1 MLYSR
6 INDRFLYLKDLKM
19 DLLSRHKIYRLL
31 LTIGLLLSFAIF
43 PVLAQEATTYS
54 DPAGLFTVE
63 IPNGWTDTST
73 DAYGLFAAENGAEI
87 YLLSAGGDDIETGI
101 NAVLA
106 EVAPELADANPI
118 QSTEL
123 PAPNGIWTQNI
134 YTVGSDL
141 ALIIAQ
147 VKDGTTYAMFVP
159 ATSIANLQAI
169 TPDINTMLLAFT
181 IGEALDLT
189 SVQPTALTADMLDD
203 LEVHVSDLMGQYH
216 ITGASMAI
224 VQNGEIIYTHGFG
237 TLGLDDDQPVTSD
250 TLFMIGSTTKSM
262 TTLMMA
268 SLVDE
273 GLLDWDT
280 PVIDILPDF
289 ALSDPAATP
298 QIRVRDLVNNSSGV
312 PRYDIPLILEY
323 LSPEEGIDWLKDIP
337 LVSEPGE
344 EFHYSN
350 LMVSAGG
357 WVAALAAGAE
367 YDQNVED
374 TYFQL
379 IQERVFDPI
388 GMTNSTF
395 DMDDAL
401 AEENHASPVTFNFQ
415 TNEFEAVPIDYER
428 FVTSVA
434 PAGAVWSNAED
445 MVRYMLMQLNR
456 GVALDGTRVVSE
468 KNLLETQTINIS
480 TGAGSYGMGWFID
493 QYHGLKQIS
502 HGGNTSDFTSEFTF
516 LPDADLGVLVLMN
529 RSLGNNFGASIRE
542 YVFEQAFGLEHES
555 DKRYL
560 LAENQLNNIL
570 TAVIGSIETVDITED
585 AASDYLGSYEHSVDV
600 SYSDGALIVKTEL
613 IEMQILWSGEE
624 GRFFGGT
631 GGEGVEIHFEENE
644 DGTMSVTVGSLLS
657 AVTGEVAPPLML
669 KKLI

>member
-1 MLYSR
+1 MSF
-6 INDRFLYLKDLKM
+6 NK
-19 DLLSRHKIYRLL
+19 RHKIYRLML
-31 LTIGLLLSFAIF
+31 MIGLILSFTIF
-43 PVLAQEATTYS
+43 PALAQETMTYS
-54 DPAGLFTVE
+54 DPGGQFTVE
-63 IPNGWTDTST
+63 IPNGWTDAST
-73 DAYGLFAAENGAEI
+73 DDYGLFTAENGAEI
-87 YLLSAGGDDIETGI
+87 YLLSVESAEDDEIQSGI

-106 EVAPELADANPI
+106 EIAPELADTDPL
-118 QSTEL
+118 QSTDI
-123 PAPNGIWTQNI
+123 PVPNGIWTQNI
-134 YTVGSDL
+134 YSVGDDL
-141 ALIIAQ
+141 AVIIAQ
-147 VKDGTTYAMFVP
+147 VKDGVTYAMFVP
-159 ATSIANLQAI
+159 ATSLANLQAI
-169 TPDINTMLLAFT
+169 TPDINVMLLGFT
-181 IGEALDLT
+181 IGEPLDLT
-189 SVQPTALTADMLDD
+189 GVQPIALTEDMLAD
-203 LEVHVSDLMGQYH
+203 LETQVSDLMEQH
-216 ITGASMAI
+216 QITGASIAI
-224 VQNGEIIYTHGFG
+224 VQNSEIIYTNGFG

-323 LSPEEGIDWLKDIP
+323 LSPEEGIAWLKDIP

-357 WVAALAAGAE
+357 WVAALASGAE
-367 YDQNVED
+367 YDQNIAD
-374 TYFQL
+374 AYFQL

-401 AEENHASPVTFNFQ
+401 ADDNHASPITFNFQ
-415 TNEFEAVPIDYER
+415 TNEYEAVPIDFER

-434 PAGAVWSNAED
+434 PAGAVWSNADD
-445 MVRYMLMQLNR
+445 MARYMIMQLNR
-456 GVALDGTRVVSE
+456 GFAPDGTRIVSQE
-468 KNLLETQTINIS
+468 NLLETQTINIS
-480 TGAGSYGMGWFID
+480 TGAGGYGMGWFID
-493 QYHGLKQIS
+493 QYHGLEQIS
-502 HGGNTSDFTSEFTF
+502 HGGNTSGFTSEFTF
-516 LPDADLGVLVLMN
+516 LPDANLGVLVLVN

-555 DKRYL
+555 GERYL
-560 LAENQLNNIL
+560 LAENQFNDLL
-570 TAVIGSIETVDITED
+570 TAIIESMETTDIAED
-585 AASDYLGSYEHSVDV
+585 AAADYVGSYEHSVDV
-600 SYSDGALIVKTEL
+600 RYNDGALIVKTEL

-631 GGEGVEIHFEENE
+631 GGEGVEILFKENE
-644 DGTMSVTVGSLLS
+644 DGRMTLTVGSLLS
-657 AVTGEVAPPLML
+657 AVTGEVAPPLTL
-669 KKLI
+669 EKLT